1 MDAIKDLTF
10 AVSKQKVFTADQLA
24 KLEKLPLYLQDGKKG
39 ETMVIVKFFLG
50 SYTWYIME
58 IDMSTGEAFGV
69 TVNEY
74 GAELGYVNIPE
85 LAKLTTRCKVVGE
98 GLDGTIPVGVE
109 RDSMFTPTKL
119 ADIKDPAVQILCKK
133 LWED

>member
-24 KLEKLPLYLQDGKKG
+24 KLEKLPLYSQDGKKG

-50 SYTWYIME
+50 SYTWYITE

-74 GAELGYVNIPE
+74 GAELGYVSIPE
-85 LAKLTTRCKVVGE
+85 LAKLATRCKVVGD
-98 GLDGTIPVGVE
+98 GLNGTLPVGVE
-109 RDSMFTPTKL
+109 RDIMFAPAKL
-119 ADIKDPAVQILCKK
+119 AGIKDPAVQKLCKQ

>member
-24 KLEKLPLYLQDGKKG
+24 KLEKLPLYSQDGNKG

-50 SYTWYIME
+50 SYTWYITE

-74 GAELGYVNIPE
+74 GAELGYVSIPE
-85 LAKLTTRCKVVGE
+85 LTKLTTHCKVVGD
-98 GLDGTIPVGVE
+98 GLNGSLPVGVE
-109 RDSMFTPTKL
+109 RDIMFVSTKL
-119 ADIKDPAVQILCKK
+119 ADIEDPEVQKLCKK
-133 LWED
+133 LWEK